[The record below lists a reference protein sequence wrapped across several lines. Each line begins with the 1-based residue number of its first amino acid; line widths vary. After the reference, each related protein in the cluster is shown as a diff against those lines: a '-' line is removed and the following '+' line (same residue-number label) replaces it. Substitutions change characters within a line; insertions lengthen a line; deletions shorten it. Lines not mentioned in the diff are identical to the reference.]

1 MVIFRFFMNLLRT
14 DNETNSVKHYVQ
26 IDHLRKIKRTKGRLR
41 RNTIMQEKGSKNIPY
56 VQVKQ
61 KNATKFIVLKTLILS
76 YIVCTN
82 A

>member
-1 MVIFRFFMNLLRT
+1 
-14 DNETNSVKHYVQ
+14 
-26 IDHLRKIKRTKGRLR
+26 
-41 RNTIMQEKGSKNIPY
+41 MQEKGSKNIPY

>member
-1 MVIFRFFMNLLRT
+1 MNLLRT

-26 IDHLRKIKRTKGRLR
+26 IDHLRKTKGRLR

-61 KNATKFIVLKTLILS
+61 KNATKFIVLKTRILS